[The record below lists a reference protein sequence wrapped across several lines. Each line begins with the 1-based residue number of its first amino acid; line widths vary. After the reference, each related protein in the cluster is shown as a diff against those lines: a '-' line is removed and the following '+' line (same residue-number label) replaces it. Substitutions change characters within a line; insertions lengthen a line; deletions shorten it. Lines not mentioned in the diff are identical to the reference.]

1 MLVRRVSHLNKY
13 NQVSL
18 EYFVPGHLV
27 TYNSN
32 VNECVVCLL
41 QGVSGG
47 EGVGG
52 EVGAAEVEGV
62 EEEAAVKTQLSH
74 SFYFVSFYV
83 LLRVEPLYTCSRKML

>member
-18 EYFVPGHLV
+18 DYFVPGHLV
-27 TYNSN
+27 TYYSN
-32 VNECVVCLL
+32 GNECVVCLL
-41 QGVSGG
+41 QGESGG
-47 EGVGG
+47 EGAGG
-52 EVGAAEVEGV
+52 VVGAAEAEGV

-83 LLRVEPLYTCSRKML
+83 LLRVKPLYTCSWKML